1 MSSNIGR
8 EPAIYIAEKIK
19 AGGISAADGK
29 QVLKFIADRSTT
41 SNTAAHTEASYAR
54 YLVKGIE
61 LMGKPIKQWDY
72 QRFADFAKLV
82 KLEYATNTYRKH
94 IGMMKSFILFLIETG
109 VVTTVTREQMLRVKT
124 PKSNLMTKVA
134 GDMLSPDEALAIVAG
149 ARNSR
154 DRALIATL
162 FESGCRPIELLELE
176 WDDVNF
182 DQHGAT
188 INTNK
193 KTGKPRRIRIINMA
207 EHLKSWKND
216 YPAEPKG
223 TNPVFVNLDTSNHHA
238 LSRGGLKKLLQKAV
252 ANSGVTKRVHPY
264 LFRHS
269 RVTEMLA
276 EGIPESVISLQHWGS
291 ISSPMLRTYGHLSG
305 HQVDDILLAHAGKS
319 TREPIAQSA
328 IKPVD
333 CPACGNENP
342 SGTQYCNICG
352 SILDPVKYRELLD
365 APNEVESLKA
375 EVSKLRVLFKEMSEL
390 FMARQTMNRK

>member
-1 MSSNIGR
+1 MSSNVGR
-8 EPAIYIAEKIK
+8 EPAAYIAEKVK
-19 AGGISAADGK
+19 AGAISATDGK
-29 QVLKFIADRSTT
+29 QILKFIADRSTT
-41 SNTAAHTEASYAR
+41 SNTKPHTEASYAR
-54 YLVKGIE
+54 YLVKGVS

-72 QRFADFAKLV
+72 QRFADFAKRV

-94 IGMMKSFILFLIETG
+94 IGSMKSFILFLIESK
-109 VVTTVTREQMLRVKT
+109 VITTITTDQMRRVKT
-124 PKSNLMTKVA
+124 PKADQMTKVA
-134 GDMLSPDEALAIVAG
+134 GDMLSPEESLAIIKG

-176 WDDVNF
+176 WEDVNF

-207 EHLKSWKND
+207 EHLKAWKND
-216 YPAEPKG
+216 YPGEPKG
-223 TNPVFVNLDTSNHHA
+223 TSPVFVNLDTTDHHA

-269 RVTEMLA
+269 RVTEMLS

-291 ISSPMLRTYGHLSG
+291 LASPMLRTYGHLSG
-305 HQVDDILLAHAGKS
+305 HQVDDILLAHAGK
-319 TREPIAQSA
+319 RKNEPVAQSA
-328 IKPVD
+328 LKPVG
-333 CPACGNENP
+333 CPACGKENP

-352 SILDPVKYRELLD
+352 AILDPVRYQEMLS
-365 APNEVESLKA
+365 APNEVDALKA
-375 EVSKLRVLFKEMSEL
+375 EVSKLQYMFKEMSEML
-390 FMARQTMNRK
+390 MARQVRDRK